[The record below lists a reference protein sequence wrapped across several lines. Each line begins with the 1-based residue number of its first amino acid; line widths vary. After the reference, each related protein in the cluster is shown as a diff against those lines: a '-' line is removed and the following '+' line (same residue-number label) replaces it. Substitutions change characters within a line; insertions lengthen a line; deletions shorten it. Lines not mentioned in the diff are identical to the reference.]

1 MNLITRDT
9 DYAIRALM
17 YLARRPTEE
26 VVPVPVLAETLE
38 IPRPYLRSIL
48 QTLSRHGVLKSRRG
62 TGGGFALTQDP
73 RKIGLADLATI
84 FQGSIDLTRCV
95 LRDHVCPERSGCPLR
110 VRLLKIQAHVAHELS
125 QITIADLLADAH

>member
-17 YLARRPTEE
+17 YLARQPAEE

-73 RKIGLADLATI
+73 KRIRLSDLAAI
-84 FQGSIDLTRCV
+84 FQGSIDLTRCI
-95 LRDHVCPERSGCPLR
+95 LRDHVCPERSACPLR
-110 VRLLKIQAHVAHELS
+110 LRLLKIQSYVAQELS
-125 QITIADLLADAH
+125 HITIADLLADGH